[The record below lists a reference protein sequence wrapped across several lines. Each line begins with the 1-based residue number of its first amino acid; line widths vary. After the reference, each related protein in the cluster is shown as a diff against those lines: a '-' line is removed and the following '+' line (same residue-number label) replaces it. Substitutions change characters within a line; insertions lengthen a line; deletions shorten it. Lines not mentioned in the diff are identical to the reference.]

1 MELIYWIIFLMNNLS
16 RRERYKLLEI
26 YKLPQIILTLTKEE
40 LFKNGI
46 LLNEELSN
54 KEKINAAK
62 SMIKDMKKYSI
73 QFINIYDERY
83 PVYLKTIYDPP
94 IGLFVLGNYNCLNQN
109 ILSIVGCRACSDYG
123 KKTAFNMA
131 KEISKYNIVIASGLA
146 KGIDAY
152 AHLGTISVKQKTI
165 AVLGSGV
172 NIIYPK
178 ENKNIYEDILKC
190 NGAIISEYLLS
201 TKPLKHNFPERN
213 RIISGISKGVLVI
226 EAKERSG
233 TLITVDFALEQGR
246 DIYAIPGNICSNNS
260 YGTNELIKQGAKL
273 VTNCNDILEDFI

>member
-1 MELIYWIIFLMNNLS
+1 MELIYWLIFLMNDLS
-16 RRERYKLLEI
+16 RKERYTLLEK
-26 YKLPQIILTLTKEE
+26 YKLPQIILTLSKEE
-40 LFKNGI
+40 LLENGI
-46 LLNEELSN
+46 ILNEELSN
-54 KEKINAAK
+54 KEKMNVAK
-62 SMIKDMKKYSI
+62 LMIKYMKQYNI

-83 PVYLKTIYDPP
+83 PLNLRSIYDPP
-94 IGLFVLGNYNCLNQN
+94 IGLFVLGNYNCLNET
-109 ILSIVGCRACSDYG
+109 ILSIVGCRVCSDYG
-123 KKTAFNMA
+123 KRCAFDIA
-131 KEISKYNIVIASGLA
+131 KEISQNNIVIASGLA

-152 AHLGTISVKQKTI
+152 AHLGTISAKQRTI

-178 ENKNIYEDILKC
+178 ENKPIYEDILKY
-190 NGAIISEYLLS
+190 NGAIVSEYLLS
-201 TKPLKHNFPERN
+201 TKPLKQNFPERN
-213 RIISGISKGVLVI
+213 RIISGLSKGVLVI

-273 VTNCNDILEDFI
+273 VTNYNDILEDFS